1 MAAPLSSSASLVRGV
16 KVTTALGENAFSLRS
31 FRYREAIGQPFEGLI
46 EAVAADGAI
55 DLESLLGKPA
65 TVSVPLPSGGTRH
78 FSGICLE
85 ARQTG
90 RVGDAFTYRLVI
102 VPWLQLLEL
111 AADCRIFQQK
121 TAKEILSKVFDDL
134 GLTDHKISGLVG
146 DLPELEF
153 CAQFD
158 ETHLNFVQRLTQRFG
173 IGYFT
178 EHAAGTHTVSFT
190 DSHSSHAPFP
200 GYDKIRY
207 AASAAEAANAEHVF
221 LWETGRR
228 MATGKVVLKD
238 YDFTNPSSKLEAT
251 DSAGHGYPHGDL
263 ERFEYPGSYTKQ
275 SDGTTIARIR
285 MGEQACNGTFFTGSA
300 RCYGLSAGFA
310 FKLDGHPRGDQN
322 ASYLTTAID
331 LVIEPVDEAGAGGA
345 ASRGA
350 AGAFACTCSFEAIP
364 ADVDYRPPRTA
375 RIPRIDGVQTAVVV
389 GPTGQDPR
397 VPYTDP
403 YASVRVQFHWDRNG
417 QNNEKSSCWLRHAQ
431 VFAGS
436 GWGATFLP
444 LVGCEVVVAFIGG
457 DPDRPLVLGGVYN
470 GDHKPP
476 RELPKDAVK
485 TVIQDVAGNFLVLDG
500 QQGKESITMFTS
512 YRENWWTIGSS
523 ENSD

>member
-1 MAAPLSSSASLVRGV
+1 MAAPLSTAAAIVRGV
-16 KVTTALGENAFSLRS
+16 TVTTPLGEGVFSLRS
-31 FRYREAIGQPFEGLI
+31 FRYREAIGQPFEGVIELI
-46 EAVAADGAI
+46 GGDAAV
-55 DLESLLGKPA
+55 DLEALLGKPA
-65 TVSVPLPSGGTRH
+65 TVSVPLPSGSTRH

-90 RVGDAFTYRLVI
+90 RRGDAFAYRLVI
-102 VPWLQLLEL
+102 VPWLRLLEF
-111 AADCRIFQQK
+111 ASDCRIFQQK
-121 TAKEILSKVFDDL
+121 TAKEILSKVFGDL
-134 GLTDHKISGLVG
+134 GFTDHKLSGVVG
-146 DLPELEF
+146 DLPQLEF
-153 CAQFD
+153 CAQYD

-178 EHAAGTHTVSFT
+178 KHAAGTHTVSFT

-207 AASAAEAANAEHVF
+207 AASAAEAAGAEHVF
-221 LWETGRR
+221 LWEAGRR

-263 ERFEYPGSYTKQ
+263 ERFEYPGCYTKQ
-275 SDGTTIARIR
+275 SDGTAIARIR
-285 MGEQACNGTFFTGSA
+285 MGEQACGGTFFTGSA
-300 RCYGLSAGFA
+300 RCYGLSAGSI

-345 ASRGA
+345 AARSA

-364 ADVDYRPPRTA
+364 DGVDYRPPRTA
-375 RIPRIDGVQTAVVV
+375 RMPRIDGVQTAVVV
-389 GPTGQDPR
+389 GPSGQNPR
-397 VPYTDP
+397 VAYTDQ
-403 YASVRVQFHWDRNG
+403 YASVRVQFHWDRHG

-457 DPDRPLVLGGVYN
+457 DPDRPLVVSGVYN

-476 RELPKDAVK
+476 RPLPDQAVK
-485 TVIQDVAGNFLVLDG
+485 TVIQDVAGNLIVLDG
-500 QQGKESITMFTS
+500 ELAKESLSLRSPWQDM
-512 YRENWWTIGSS
+512 WTVLGEYSVG
-523 ENSD
+523 D